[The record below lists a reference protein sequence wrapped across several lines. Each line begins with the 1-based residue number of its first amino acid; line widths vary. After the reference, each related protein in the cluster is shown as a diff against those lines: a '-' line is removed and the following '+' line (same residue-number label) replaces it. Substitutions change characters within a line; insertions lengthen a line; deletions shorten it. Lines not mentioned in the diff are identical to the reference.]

1 MNVLEVKQL
10 TKQYKDIF
18 AVNQINMNVKKGKIY
33 GFLGP
38 NGAGKS
44 TTIRM
49 ILGLIRKDNGS
60 IEFFGKQFEKDKMNI
75 LKKVGALIEQP
86 SYYSHLNAYDNMKI
100 ITLLKNGDIKEIDN
114 ILKTVGLLDVRNK
127 KVSKFSLGMKQRLA
141 IGLALINN
149 PEIIILDEPT
159 NGLDPF
165 GRIEIRDLLRQLA
178 DDYNKT
184 IIISS
189 HILNEMEN
197 LVDDVGIIN
206 KGKMIYE
213 GSLKELKNSNEDCTN
228 LEDIF
233 IKLVKGKS
241 YEY

>member
-1 MNVLEVKQL
+1 MVEVKNL
-10 TKQYKDIF
+10 SKSYKSF
-18 AVNQINMNVKKGKIY
+18 KAVSNLNMKVKKGRVY

-49 ILGLIRKDNGS
+49 ILGLIKDTGDVK
-60 IEFFGKQFEKDKMNI
+60 FFGNPFEKDKMNI
-75 LKKVGALIEQP
+75 LKNVGALIEQP
-86 SYYSHLNAYDNMKI
+86 SYYEHLSAYDNMKI
-100 ITLLKNGDIKEIDN
+100 ITLLKNGEINDIDN
-114 ILKTVGLLDVRNK
+114 ILKTVGLLEVKNK

-165 GRIEIRDLLRQLA
+165 GRIEIRDLLRNLA
-178 DDYNKT
+178 DEHKKT

-189 HILNEMEN
+189 HILNEMEH

-206 KGKMIYE
+206 KGKMVYE
-213 GSLKELKNSNEDCTN
+213 GSLEGLKKSNEDCSN
-228 LEDIF
+228 LENIF
-233 IKLVKGKS
+233 IKLIQGES
-241 YEY
+241 YEC